1 MSVNNTTLRW
11 PMLDRGVDRIR
22 LWYWMKVRYYS
33 TAKLEP
39 LNFFYRDKIRSLK
52 LKANVLLDE
61 YVDRFQGL
69 EILQREMGKNLNW
82 RTRSLPIWLI
92 R

>member
-1 MSVNNTTLRW
+1 MKQGLLALLPTMYGIITRESPPNLFFQSNCLGRVLYMSVNNTTLRW

-39 LNFFYRDKIRSLK
+39 LNFFTGIRFGRLS
-52 LKANVLLDE
+52 
-61 YVDRFQGL
+61 
-69 EILQREMGKNLNW
+69 
-82 RTRSLPIWLI
+82 
-92 R
+92 